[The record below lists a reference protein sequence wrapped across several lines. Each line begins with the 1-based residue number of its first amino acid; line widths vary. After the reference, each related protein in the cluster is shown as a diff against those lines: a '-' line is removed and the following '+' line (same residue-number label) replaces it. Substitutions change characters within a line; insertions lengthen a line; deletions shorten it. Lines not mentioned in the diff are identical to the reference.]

1 MMLRAFVL
9 DDEPLAVRRLVRLLE
24 QSGRVTVVG
33 SATDPVE
40 AEAQIAAQPLDV
52 LFLDIQMPGLTG
64 FELLARLHP
73 QPLVVFT
80 TAYQQYS
87 LKAFEVHSID
97 YLLKPIEPAALDR
110 ALQKL
115 DRLLGQAAPRP
126 EVAALLQ
133 QMQALLQR
141 APGGSDFPERLPS
154 RLGDKVEFVEIAQVT
169 YFFAQDKLTYA
180 ATPKK
185 NFVIDSTIAELEEK
199 LDPKRFLRIHRST
212 IVRVA
217 CIHELH
223 AWFAGRM
230 MIRLNDEAH
239 TELTVA
245 RDRVKDLKDRLGV

>member
-1 MMLRAFVL
+1 MKLRAFVL
-9 DDEPLAVRRLVRLLE
+9 DDEPLAVRRLVRLLQE
-24 QSGRVTVVG
+24 TGRVEIAG

-40 AEAQIAAQPLDV
+40 AEAELAATSFDV

-64 FELLARLHP
+64 FELLARLDP

-97 YLLKPIEPAALDR
+97 YLLKPIEESALER
-110 ALQKL
+110 SLNKL
-115 DRLLGQAAPRP
+115 DRLLRQPASRP
-126 EVAALLQ
+126 ELTDLLA
-133 QMQALLQR
+133 QMQSLLR
-141 APGGSDFPERLPS
+141 SPAPEFPERLPS
-154 RLGDKVEFVEIAQVT
+154 RLGDKVEFVEVAQVSH
-169 YFFAQDKLTYA
+169 FFAQDKLTYA

-185 NFVIDSTIAELEEK
+185 NYVIDATITELEER

-212 IVRVA
+212 IVQLSY
-217 CIHELH
+217 IHELH

-230 MIRLNDEAH
+230 MVRIKDEQQ

-245 RDRVKDLKDRLGV
+245 RERVKELKDRLGV